1 MEEEKKIDD
10 ADALVVAAVSPR
22 KVRTEKEDFVK
33 APIESPPMSFKAG
46 GGNKK
51 RKEIQK
57 TNNDKKVSHDYNI
70 QRSSVMSS
78 SSSNNSYTGRRTS
91 SVAPSST
98 FQRSVIRSGLD
109 GKKSAFEVKNWITC
123 LLTLDG
129 RDKFTKVSQMANE
142 YTHRIY
148 LPTIIK
154 QRLIIILLTSE
165 LLLVPLFVN
174 TARYCNTPHE

>member
-33 APIESPPMSFKAG
+33 APIESPPMLFKAG
-46 GGNKK
+46 GGNIA

-57 TNNDKKVSHDYNI
+57 TNNDKKVSLDDNI

-78 SSSNNSYTGRRTS
+78 SSSNNSYSGRRTS

-129 RDKFTKVSQMANE
+129 RDKFTKVSQIIHKG
-142 YTHRIY
+142 THTEY
-148 LPTIIK
+148 LPKIIK
-154 QRLIIILLTSE
+154 QRPNYHSLTSE
-165 LLLVPLFVN
+165 LLLVP
-174 TARYCNTPHE
+174 RCYCL